1 MKTTSKKT
9 LIEQLRKTPIIQVTC
24 EKLGVSR
31 ATFYRWRKNDSK
43 FAEEVDLALH
53 EGAQLINDMAESQ
66 LISAIKQ
73 GNLTGII
80 FWLKNHHKN
89 YSPKLEVTTKGG
101 DTLLT
106 DEQKEVIRQSL
117 NMAFHLNSEEINN
130 GNTGTDAGGITDSA
144 TTDNS

>member
-1 MKTTSKKT
+1 MKTTSKKE

-31 ATFYRWRKNDSK
+31 ATFYRWKKKDQK
-43 FAEEVDLALH
+43 FAEQVDIALH

-66 LISAIKQ
+66 LISSIKS

-89 YSPKLEVTTKGG
+89 YSPKLEVTTKSA
-101 DTLLT
+101 DLPLT
-106 DEQKEVIRQSL
+106 EEQKEIIKQSVS
-117 NMAFHLNSEEINN
+117 MAFNLNLTEQENGKSEEQ
-130 GNTGTDAGGITDSA
+130 GTDTQS
-144 TTDNS
+144 

>member
-1 MKTTSKKT
+1 MKTSNKKL

-31 ATFYRWRKNDSK
+31 ATFYRWKKRDEK
-43 FAEEVDLALH
+43 FAEAVELALQ

-66 LISAIKQ
+66 LISAIKD

-89 YSPKLEVTTKGG
+89 YSPKLEVTTKSNEAPI
-101 DTLLT
+101 TE
-106 DEQKEVIRQSL
+106 EQKEIIRQSL
-117 NMAFHLNSEEINN
+117 SMAFNLNSEHKDNE
-130 GNTGTDAGGITDSA
+130 
-144 TTDNS
+144 TTDTSDQQ